1 MRKLHPLRLRSV
13 GETRYKFLF
22 RTADGDQEF
31 NFFVDDGGTTI
42 TDVDMQFHLLA
53 QDDLAVRCI
62 NCCVFWF
69 NDARVSGGT
78 RLGSSSERGQ
88 PISIEYKGECRDG
101 AYKYLVALKDTDASV
116 HTEEVVVSYKDPA
129 NVLLWSGGQCSF
141 GFDRMA
147 MLEVKEPKPEF
158 GDLLNAILQFD
169 QSRYLPSYDNEEPM
183 KIELP

>member
-13 GETRYKFLF
+13 GDTRYKFLF
-22 RTADGDQEF
+22 HTADGDQEF
-31 NFFVDDGGTTI
+31 ILFVDDGGTTI
-42 TDVDMQFHLLA
+42 TDVDMQFHFLV

-69 NDARVSGGT
+69 NDARVSGGAI
-78 RLGSSSERGQ
+78 LGSSSERFE
-88 PISIEYKGECRDG
+88 PIAIEYKGECREG
-101 AYKYLVALKDTDASV
+101 AFKYLVSLKDTDGSV
-116 HTEEVVVSYKDPA
+116 HVEEVIVSYKNPE

-147 MLEVKEPKPEF
+147 MLEVKEPKPAF
-158 GDLLNAILQFD
+158 SDLLNAILQFD